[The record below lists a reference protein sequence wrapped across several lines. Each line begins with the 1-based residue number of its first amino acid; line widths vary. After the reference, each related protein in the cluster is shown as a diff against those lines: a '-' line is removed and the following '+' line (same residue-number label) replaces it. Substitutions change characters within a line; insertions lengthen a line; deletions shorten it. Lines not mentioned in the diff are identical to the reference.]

1 MVLRKTKGNSKHATN
16 EATLAQTVHT
26 APYAHSMVQNGVVQ
40 KSLFKLVELQPI
52 KAKNATVRAPTCAP
66 NSEFIVFANA
76 STTVIVGFSS
86 TGSSGEPCSSS
97 AGGAQRRG
105 VHRDGGVRTEICSD
119 AVHATS
125 VAQTNQLA
133 FIVVRRPQ
141 SQSNLGQF
149 RHSLF
154 SLFSL
159 PSSDRGRESSV
170 RTPCDTGLIV
180 ASRSHAPISRSMS
193 AAGRA
198 LMGDC
203 VCRRAAIAALAA
215 SA

>member
-26 APYAHSMVQNGVVQ
+26 APYALSMLQNGVVQ

-86 TGSSGEPCSSS
+86 PGSSGGGEPCSSS

-125 VAQTNQLA
+125 VAQTNQRA
-133 FIVVRRPQ
+133 FIVRARRPQ
-141 SQSNLGQF
+141 SQAISDN
-149 RHSLF
+149 
-154 SLFSL
+154 
-159 PSSDRGRESSV
+159 SSIRF
-170 RTPCDTGLIV
+170 
-180 ASRSHAPISRSMS
+180 
-193 AAGRA
+193 
-198 LMGDC
+198 
-203 VCRRAAIAALAA
+203 
-215 SA
+215 